1 MIKINKKGFT
11 LIELLIVIAIIG
23 VLVTIVVIAINPARL
38 IQDAR
43 DSTRRSDLQQVKAS
57 LQLYYNDCKTY
68 PPTTAFNTLL
78 NAGSEMGGTADAD
91 GVDDDVATTCDN
103 NQTYMRQLPDD
114 PGFVY
119 TLLVGAQNYTLT
131 AVLANPNDD
140 DADTITKC
148 SPAEGN
154 FAVCND

>member
-1 MIKINKKGFT
+1 MIKTNKGFT

-23 VLVTIVVIAINPARL
+23 ILVTIVVIAINPVRL
-38 IQDAR
+38 INEAR

-68 PPTTAFNTLL
+68 PPAAEFNALL
-78 NAGSEMGGTADAD
+78 GAGSEMGGTVNGVD
-91 GVDDDVATTCDN
+91 GVAATTCDN

-119 TLLVGAQNYTLT
+119 ALVDPQNYTLT
-131 AVLANPNDD
+131 ADLALPNDD

-148 SPAEGN
+148 SVVGVD